1 VTHDLVIRNGTVVD
15 GTGAA
20 ARRADVAVDAGR
32 ITVVG
37 DVDDGALEEI
47 DAAGLVVT
55 PGFVDPHTHLEA
67 QLCWDPDATP
77 SSMHG
82 VTTALFG
89 MCGFGIAPCADG
101 GGDYLLRSL
110 EVVEEIP
117 FESSSRAVPFAWHTW
132 PVFLR
137 YLEDQALAVNVGGMV
152 PHSALRCY
160 VMGDGARERAAT
172 PEERAQL
179 AAELR
184 RSLDGGAL
192 GFATSRGPNHV
203 DAYGQ
208 PVPSRFA
215 DHAELRELVLECRGR
230 PWQINLENKISTT
243 SDPITS
249 EVEIYAAWT
258 RAAGA
263 RMTWSPFFAEPSE
276 AVWRAVVEHNDR
288 LNADVEVRP
297 QVSPYPIT
305 ATLRFD
311 SEDLTLV
318 AGWASTMEHFARMS
332 AEERRRHLADPDVR
346 DALRDAPALFE
357 ATPVEQRP
365 YPAVAPRYD
374 EWIVIG
380 GAPADALGHTLSE
393 VAVRTGDPPSNVLC
407 DLAAADLSFELQ
419 VPLVNVDL
427 RQAASLSAVPGVLIG
442 LGDAGAHVAT
452 VANYTYP
459 TAMLADLVR
468 DQGTYALETAVQ
480 RLTSDPARFFGVPER
495 GELRPGAFADV
506 CVIDLEHLGVTR
518 TEMRNDLPGGAR
530 RLYRGATGYRAV
542 VVNGDVTI
550 RDDELTGAHPGR
562 AVRPTDR

>member
-1 VTHDLVIRNGTVVD
+1 MTHDLVIRGGTVVD
-15 GTGAA
+15 GTGAT
-20 ARRADVAVDAGR
+20 ARVADVAVDADR
-32 ITVVG
+32 VTLVG
-37 DVDDGALEEI
+37 EVDDGGREEI
-47 DAAGLVVT
+47 DARGLIVT

-82 VTTALFG
+82 VTTTLFG

-117 FESSSRAVPFAWHTW
+117 FASSSRGVPFAWHTW
-132 PVFLR
+132 PEFLA
-137 YLEDQALAVNVGGMV
+137 YLERQTLAVNVGGMV

-160 VMGDGARERAAT
+160 VMGDDARERPAT
-172 PEERAQL
+172 PEERAEL

-203 DAYGQ
+203 DAYQQ

-215 DHAELRELVLECRGR
+215 DHAELAELVRECHGR
-230 PWQINLENKISTT
+230 PWQINLENKVSTEA
-243 SDPITS
+243 DLITA
-249 EVEIYAAWT
+249 EVEVYARWT
-258 RAAGA
+258 REAGA

-276 AVWRAVVEHNDR
+276 SVWRAVIDHNDR

-311 SEDLTLV
+311 GTDLTPV
-318 AGWASTMEHFARMS
+318 AGWETAMEHFPGMTG
-332 AEERRRHLADPDVR
+332 EERKRHLADPAVR
-346 DALRDAPALFE
+346 DLVREATARYD

-365 YPAVAPRYD
+365 YPAVPPRYG

-380 GAPADALGHTLSE
+380 GAPDAALGFTLTE
-393 VAVRTGDPPSNVLC
+393 LGERAGTGEADVLC
-407 DLAAADLSFELQ
+407 DLAANDLSFELQ
-419 VPLVNVDL
+419 VPLVNVDPD
-427 RQAASLSAVPGVLIG
+427 QAAALSAVPGTLIG

-452 VANYTYP
+452 VANYMYP
-459 TAMLADLVR
+459 TAMLAGLVR
-468 DQGTYALETAVQ
+468 DTGTYTIESAVR
-480 RLTSDPARFFGVPER
+480 RLTSDPARFFGVPAR

-506 CVIDLEHLGVTR
+506 CVIDFDRLAVTR

-530 RLYRGATGYRAV
+530 RLYRGATGYAAV
-542 VVNGDVTI
+542 VVNGQVTI
-550 RDDELTGAHPGR
+550 RDDALTGARPGK